1 MALIQLV
8 NDICSAVDYRE
19 PTAGVFLDLSKA
31 FDTIDFYFIIL
42 PHIINYKQNRSD
54 DK

>member
-8 NDICSAVDYRE
+8 NDFDSAVEYRE

-31 FDTIDFYFIIL
+31 FDIIDFYFIIL
-42 PHIINYKQNRSD
+42 PHIKYYKQNRSD
-54 DK
+54 NK